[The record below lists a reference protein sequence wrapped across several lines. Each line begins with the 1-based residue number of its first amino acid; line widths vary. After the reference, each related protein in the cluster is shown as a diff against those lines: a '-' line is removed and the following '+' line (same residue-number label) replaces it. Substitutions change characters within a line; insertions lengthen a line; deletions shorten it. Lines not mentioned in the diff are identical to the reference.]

1 MNMTSLD
8 LVWVVLC
15 AGLVFLMQPG
25 FMCLESGLTRSKNS
39 INVAVKNIADFAVS
53 VTLFW
58 AFGYALMFGLTQSG
72 VIGTSHFFVSF
83 RESAPSLT
91 VFFLFQAMFCGTAT
105 TVVSGAVAER
115 MKFSGYLLG
124 TIVLSAIIYPL
135 FGHWAW
141 GGMFEG
147 EWGWLRGW
155 GFVDFAG
162 STVVHGVGGWVAL
175 ALVLLLGPRLG
186 RFPDEGPPRKF
197 TSQNVPYAV
206 LGVLLLWMGWFG
218 FNGGS
223 TFEANEKVPLILVN
237 TTLAGSAGL
246 LTALAVGWPLRGR
259 PEVDL
264 LLNGS
269 LGGLVAI
276 TASCHAVDAPS
287 ALFIGAIGAVVMLA
301 CTWLLERFRI
311 DDVVGAIPVHAGAG
325 VWGTIAVA
333 LFADVDV
340 LGTNLSRPAQLGVQL
355 LGVATC
361 FLWAFGGGF
370 VLMWLVNRLIPLRVT
385 PEQEHIGLNV
395 AEHGATTDTFD
406 LLGVMDSQV
415 NTGDFSLRVPVEPF
429 TEVGQIAALYNRV
442 MERLQRTAFEL
453 RRNVSN
459 LERSNQ
465 DLQHFAYAA
474 SHDLQEPLRA
484 VAGYCQLLQLSVK
497 DELNAEAQEFVHN
510 AIEGTKRMQ
519 TLIRDL
525 LAYSRIST
533 SEDSFNSVDCNQLL
547 RDVLSNLDASIN
559 DAQVVVNCMEMP
571 TISADVRQLR
581 QLFLNLIGNAIK
593 YRGDR
598 PPEIHIT
605 AERKQREWLFA
616 VIDNGIG
623 VDQRY
628 QERVFAIF
636 QRLHTQDEYP
646 GTGIGLAICKRVV
659 ERHAGRIWVESEM
672 GQGSSFYFTIPD
684 SRDERL

>member
-1 MNMTSLD
+1 MDKTVLD

-53 VTLFW
+53 VVLFW
-58 AFGYALMFGLTQSG
+58 AFGFALMFGVTQSG
-72 VIGTSHFFVSF
+72 FIGTNHFGVSF
-83 RESAPSLT
+83 REAAPWLA

-105 TVVSGAVAER
+105 TIVSGAVAER
-115 MKFSGYLLG
+115 MKFGGYLIG
-124 TIVLSAIIYPL
+124 ATVLSGVVYPL

-141 GGMFEG
+141 GGVIEG
-147 EWGWLRGW
+147 ELGWLCAR

-162 STVVHGVGGWVAL
+162 STVVHSVGGWFAL
-175 ALVLLLGPRLG
+175 ALVILLGPRHG
-186 RFPDEGPPRKF
+186 RFPEDGPPRRF
-197 TSQNVPYAV
+197 TGQDVPYAV

-223 TFEANEKVPLILVN
+223 TFEANDKVPLILVN
-237 TTLAGSAGL
+237 TMLAGSAGL

-264 LLNGS
+264 MMNGS
-269 LGGLVAI
+269 LAGLVAI
-276 TASCHAVDAPS
+276 TASCHAV
-287 ALFIGAIGAVVMLA
+287 GAAAAILIGAVAAVAMLA

-311 DDVVGAIPVHAGAG
+311 DDAVGAIPVHAAAG
-325 VWGTIAVA
+325 VWGTVAVA
-333 LFADVDV
+333 LFADIDV

-355 LGVATC
+355 LGAATC

-370 VLMWLVNRLIPLRVT
+370 VSMWFVNRLVPLRVT

-395 AEHGATTDTFD
+395 AEHGATTGAFD
-406 LLGVMDSQV
+406 LLDVMGSQV
-415 NTGDFSLRVPVEPF
+415 NTGDFSQRVPVEPF
-429 TEVGQIAALYNRV
+429 TEIGQIAALYNRV
-442 MERLQRTAFEL
+442 MERLEHTALEL
-453 RRNVSN
+453 QKNVSN

-465 DLQHFAYAA
+465 DLQQFAYAA

-484 VAGYCQLLQLSVK
+484 VAGYCQLLQLKAK
-497 DELNAEAQEFVHN
+497 DELNEEAQEFVRY

-525 LAYSRIST
+525 LAYSRVST
-533 SEDSFNSVDCNQLL
+533 SDDSFHSIDCNQLL
-547 RDVLSNLDASIN
+547 RDVLSNLEAAIKES
-559 DAQVVVNCMEMP
+559 QVVVNCMEMP

-581 QLFLNLIGNAIK
+581 QLFHNLIGNAIK

-605 AERKQREWLFA
+605 AERGPREWMFA

-623 VDQRY
+623 VDERHHD
-628 QERVFAIF
+628 RVFAIF
-636 QRLHTQDEYP
+636 QRLHTPDEYP

-659 ERHAGRIWVESEM
+659 ERHAGRIWLESEL
-672 GQGSSFYFTIPD
+672 GKGSRFYFTIPD
-684 SRDERL
+684 RQGERL